1 MSRQLRNGADFTSQI
16 GDKMERVMERVPF
29 LVENG
34 SRDSR
39 PTEGLPLLFPIDTKV
54 ENIHCVP
61 DTLRVMSLRDF

>member
-1 MSRQLRNGADFTSQI
+1 
-16 GDKMERVMERVPF
+16 MERVMERVPF